1 MNRQPY
7 CRPPKWWE
15 PKISPWWVRMSAPVR
30 RRQLLSKQRI
40 TGVEAD
46 NLEVLRREL
55 GQGRGVLIVANHS
68 AHYDSAALYL
78 AADQIHLP
86 LYFMTAWQVFAM
98 SSRFECWAMQRLGC
112 FSVDRES
119 TDRQAFKQAVQ
130 ILQDAPYPLVIFPEG
145 DIYHT
150 SDCVTPFR
158 EGAAAVALAAAKRG
172 ARRQVVVPC
181 GIKFWYAEDPTHD
194 LLGIAATLEQR
205 LYLRTQPQ
213 QTLPTRIHRLAEA
226 ALALKELDYLGHTRE
241 GRLRERV
248 VFLTNAV
255 LEQLEQRHAV
265 RAAAPATAPERVKT
279 LRQTVIRRLEE
290 LQSGQTEKTENTEKT
305 EFRSQASASNKAEEI
320 AGLQADMEDLF
331 FAMQLFS
338 YRGDYLVDSPSIERL
353 AETLDKFE
361 EDILQRDLPTVRGR
375 RRVQIQFGE
384 PLEVDGE
391 SRGRDRTAVLTSVM
405 QDNVQ
410 RLIDQMNARES
421 MRRGGGRSDS
431 RSEESRA

>member
-265 RAAAPATAPERVKT
+265 RAAAPATVIGGFITGRAVGGIAVRADRENRENRENRVP
-279 LRQTVIRRLEE
+279 
-290 LQSGQTEKTENTEKT
+290 QSIK
-305 EFRSQASASNKAEEI
+305 
-320 AGLQADMEDLF
+320 
-331 FAMQLFS
+331 
-338 YRGDYLVDSPSIERL
+338 
-353 AETLDKFE
+353 
-361 EDILQRDLPTVRGR
+361 
-375 RRVQIQFGE
+375 RVQQGGG
-384 PLEVDGE
+384 D
-391 SRGRDRTAVLTSVM
+391 RRTAGRHGRPVFCHAIVQLSGRLSGGQPQHRTTSG
-405 QDNVQ
+405 
-410 RLIDQMNARES
+410 NA
-421 MRRGGGRSDS
+421 GQV
-431 RSEESRA
+431 